1 MIQDFAR
8 ISGPRLSSRENFEQL
23 VCQLLE
29 LEMGAQ
35 ALDGSGGD
43 GGIDCFRDTGSGIEV
58 FQAKYFLSRLTPGQR
73 AQVKH
78 SLSRAL
84 EQPRL
89 RRWVLCIPL
98 DPTPAE
104 LAWFEKLTPP
114 AVTIEW
120 WGASKLRS
128 LLSKHPSLAGQFFAA
143 DQLER
148 RFAEFQEEI
157 RCYLLASSHLPFSSI
172 PPAGD
177 PLQPIVYL
185 GRARHLG
192 DLLFEDLAL
201 LDESSQPTIAIDAH
215 EIVAYLSI
223 DCGLPWAPP
232 VFDFYMEESPFAL
245 ALLKPSAFE
254 LHSYLDAVSQRGMAS
269 FASVRQETHLHDQMR
284 LFVEGFER
292 DPDSAETGRAFHD
305 LNRLL
310 GSDILA
316 SGTIAW
322 HRLLGILRSGR
333 LKLLS
338 EPSWRE
344 AGGLW
349 EIHDMFRRVRP
360 HGRGNLVD
368 AATLALIRDAWSS
381 APDSIRMLS
390 SVPSFLRVAREIF
403 GQRSPVRTSPEYAYF
418 VHSARR
424 AGLNGKDMNER
435 ASSLC
440 QAASRLASFVESG
453 FSQLSGTQRED
464 ALAAFAAFA
473 PSYRDLL
480 KPVDDM
486 ISSAASVT
494 PQMRHLGMQELY
506 RYLVGEARLVDG
518 FRRWWEEV
526 CETIT
531 AIRQSMQLGEP
542 ETELRALY
550 GRFDRTSPQ

>member
-8 ISGPRLSSRENFEQL
+8 ISGPRLSSRDNFEEL
-23 VCQLLE
+23 ICQLLA

-78 SLSRAL
+78 SLSSAL
-84 EQPRL
+84 ERPRL

-98 DPTPAE
+98 DPTPGE

-114 AVTIEW
+114 EVTIEW

-143 DQLER
+143 DQLEH

-157 RCYLLASSHLPFSSI
+157 RRCLLASSHLPFTT

-177 PLQPIVYL
+177 PSRPIVYL
-185 GRARHLG
+185 RRARHLG
-192 DLLFEDLAL
+192 DLLLADVAL
-201 LDESSQPTIAIDAH
+201 LDESSPPTIAIDAH

-223 DCGLPWAPP
+223 DSSLAWAPP
-232 VFDFYMEESPFAL
+232 VFDFCMEQSPFKL

-254 LHSYLDAVSQRGMAS
+254 LYSHLDAVGQRGMAS
-269 FASVRQETHLHDQMR
+269 FASLRQERHLHDPMR
-284 LFVEGFER
+284 LFVEDFER
-292 DPDSAETGRAFHD
+292 DPDSAETSRAFHR

-316 SGTIAW
+316 SGTTALP
-322 HRLLGILRSGR
+322 RLLGILRSGR

-344 AGGLW
+344 AGGLE

-360 HGRGNLVD
+360 RGRGNLVD
-368 AATLALIRDAWSS
+368 AATLALVRDAWSA

-403 GQRSPVRTSPEYAYF
+403 DQRSPVRTSPEYAYF
-418 VHSARR
+418 AHSARR
-424 AGLNGKDMNER
+424 AGLNGEKMNEQ
-435 ASSLC
+435 ASSLR
-440 QAASRLASFVESG
+440 QAASRLASFAESG
-453 FSQLSGTQRED
+453 FSQLSGTRRED

-518 FRRWWEEV
+518 FRRWWEQV

-531 AIRQSMQLGEP
+531 AIRQSMQLGES
-542 ETELRALY
+542 ETDLRALY
-550 GRFDRTSPQ
+550 GRLDRTSLQ